1 MDVRNSFKEPA
12 GYLKT
17 WDEENLMYGNVIT
30 ALPVWSLCPARP
42 SQEVSP
48 VRSIPLACKNTIKK
62 GRTRQHSLVSIEF
75 KGFGWSAISNPI
87 WLREL
92 RLTKSIDA
100 SGFIMCNA
108 WYCQVVSSK
117 NRDAWIPAGVY
128 PILLIQGRNDT
139 FLWKP
144 QCTDRH
150 LIVLGAL
157 FPLTA
162 WKLKD
167 KYCINK

>member
-100 SGFIMCNA
+100 AGFIMCNA

-117 NRDAWIPAGVY
+117 NRDAWIPAGVT
-128 PILLIQGRNDT
+128 PC
-139 FLWKP
+139 LWYGAGMTIFYENRKVWTATEYFWESFFP
-144 QCTDRH
+144 WLRGK
-150 LIVLGAL
+150 LRINIV
-157 FPLTA
+157 
-162 WKLKD
+162 
-167 KYCINK
+167 